1 MTATSELTLTVFLS
15 GSESTWGCDDNPA
28 PRIHGSVLPRPNNR
42 QRKEIVSTDNA
53 DIRKQLH
60 ELQRESGE
68 SRCQR
73 RENRGSKNRVRRPA
87 LHRSDNPRSSP
98 LRLHRGSRSSPNF
111 LANFGLC
118 LLPIFE
124 LGSAIG
130 SSLLTLIKNVLM
142 PCWRLDSFWRSRQVL
157 PQRFHRS
164 KLFLNGHLIER
175 KLYRHDCSIQR
186 STCDTFAARS
196 NRCF

>member
-42 QRKEIVSTDNA
+42 QRKEIVSTNSA

-60 ELQRESGE
+60 ALRRESGE

-73 RENRGSKNRVRRPA
+73 RESRGNKNRVRPPA
-87 LHRSDNPRSSP
+87 LHKSDNPRSSP

-130 SSLLTLIKNVLM
+130 NSLLTLIKNVLM
-142 PCWRLDSFWRSRQVL
+142 PCRRLDSFWRSRQVL
-157 PQRFHRS
+157 PQGFHRS
-164 KLFLNGHLIER
+164 KLFLNGHLI
-175 KLYRHDCSIQR
+175 
-186 STCDTFAARS
+186 
-196 NRCF
+196 